1 MYVVP
6 PNFELHHCAILSS
19 TMPPPAVKKRKLS
32 PLSRDNSNK
41 IYTQDTVDGLSQDSA
56 DEETENVLGH
66 GHIPS
71 RHTPVEAKRNA
82 STSWSSGTYDSNMFK
97 LKANELLAKVR
108 PDYERRL
115 VNVEN
120 SLRKLKVVIERIPD
134 REAKSVCKII
144 YAHTW
149 SSNA

>member
-1 MYVVP
+1 
-6 PNFELHHCAILSS
+6 
-19 TMPPPAVKKRKLS
+19 MPPPAIKKRKLS
-32 PLSRDNSNK
+32 PLSRDDCNK
-41 IYTQDTVDGLSQDSA
+41 MYSQDTVGRLSQDSSN
-56 DEETENVLGH
+56 EESENALDQGD
-66 GHIPS
+66 IPS

-108 PDYERRL
+108 PDYERRM
-115 VNVEN
+115 VQVEI
-120 SLRKLKVVIERIPD
+120 SLRKLKDIIERIPD

-144 YAHTW
+144 FAPIW